1 MKKLV
6 IAVFAAALIG
16 APLAFADPP
25 DNHDKDHHDTMG
37 DHHDNKMDQHH
48 DSMQGGMMGHDMHH
62 PVHHGW
68 KHGDHLPQMY
78 WHYSEIDWN
87 HYHLRRPP
95 HGYHWIRVDDDF
107 VLVAIGTGV
116 ILDTVFAQ

>member
-6 IAVFAAALIG
+6 IGVFAATLFG
-16 APLAFADPP
+16 APAAFAQMGGP
-25 DNHDKDHHDTMG
+25 DHHDTMG
-37 DHHDNKMDQHH
+37 
-48 DSMQGGMMGHDMHH
+48 GMMGHS

-68 KHGDHLPQMY
+68 KHGDHLPQNY
-78 WHYSEIDWN
+78 WHAQEIDWN

-95 HGYHWIRVDDDF
+95 HGYHWVRVDDDF
-107 VLVAIGTGV
+107 VLVAVATGI